1 MIRRL
6 VTSRPARNAAAIA
19 LARVISSG
27 AQFLWQIVL
36 GRALGE
42 ALYGV
47 YGAVG
52 ALFSIGVTIA
62 SFSLSL
68 IVIREAARRPERAG
82 AIWGAALFIQTLT
95 GLIAY
100 IGMVGASL
108 GYDETIR
115 AYAALAGLSLFLDT
129 AGTHASDQ
137 LLARERMVSVSA
149 VEIAHILVRLGLAAA
164 ALSLGWGLTG
174 AYLATLVAG
183 AGRMAALIALLWG
196 GGVRP
201 RFPID
206 WATAGALLRDAA
218 PLTLY
223 AFIGMTYTQI
233 DRLIIAAALTD
244 ADAGHL
250 TAAMVI
256 VIGTVEVLNSTV
268 LVALYPMLSRAAEGT
283 GEAARFITSRLAAFT
298 LLMGIPLWLGAALFA
313 PLVIVPLFGE
323 RFAPAAEILRVLMG
337 FTVVTMIANVY
348 AQHMFAHN
356 RQRVL
361 VVFRV
366 IGLAVKLT
374 LMVLLLPLL
383 GVVGAA
389 VASLLSELGVLALLV
404 RDFRRERTAA
414 RA

>member
-1 MIRRL
+1 VIQRL
-6 VTSRPARNAAAIA
+6 ITSRAARNAGAIA
-19 LARVISSG
+19 IARIISSG
-27 AQFLWQIVL
+27 AQFAWQIIL
-36 GRALGE
+36 GRALGD

-52 ALFSIGVTIA
+52 ALFSIGITIA

-68 IVIREAARRPERAG
+68 IVIRETARQPERAG
-82 AIWGAALFIQTLT
+82 SIWGAALFIQTIT

-100 IGMVGASL
+100 LGMVGASL
-108 GYDETIR
+108 GYDEAIR
-115 AYAALAGLSLFLDT
+115 AYAAIAGLSLFLDT

-137 LLARERMVSVSA
+137 LLARERMVAVSA
-149 VEIAHILVRLGLAAA
+149 VEIAHITSRLALAAG
-164 ALSLGWGLTG
+164 ALALGWGLAG
-174 AYLATLVAG
+174 AYLATLIAG
-183 AGRMAALIALLWG
+183 AGRMAALIALLWD

-206 WATAGALLRDAA
+206 RTEARALLRDAA
-218 PLTLY
+218 PLTVY

-250 TAAMVI
+250 TAAMVV

-268 LVALYPMLSRAAEGT
+268 LVALYPMLSRAAQGT
-283 GEAARFITSRLAAFT
+283 GTAARFITTRLAAFT
-298 LLMGIPLWLGAALFA
+298 LAMGVPLWLGFALFA
-313 PLVIVPLFGE
+313 PLIIIPLFGE

-337 FTVVTMIANVY
+337 FAAVTMIANVY

-361 VVFRV
+361 VGFRV
-366 IGLAVKLT
+366 IGLGVKLA
-374 LMVLLLPLL
+374 LMLVLLPVL
-383 GVVGAA
+383 GVTGAA
-389 VASLLSELGVLALLV
+389 VASLLSELGVLALLL
-404 RDFRRERTAA
+404 RDFHRQRAA
-414 RA
+414 